1 MQTCRV
7 ERLIYVDVSQASE
20 KGLIE
25 QEGLELFTLSSA
37 EQLIEQLTTPGTR
50 LVLVDLTCPGISPGE
65 ITEAAEKYQPRPRL
79 VGFGPHVQEQLLES
93 ARDAGFD
100 QVLGNGE
107 FTSQLA
113 QILSQGTPGTGGSP

>member
-1 MQTCRV
+1 MSILLLSRDLLLPS
-7 ERLIYVDVSQASE
+7 RAR
-20 KGLIE
+20 GAAE

-37 EQLIEQLTTPGTR
+37 EQLIEQLTTPGTT

-65 ITEAAEKYQPRPRL
+65 ITEAARKHQPRPRL
-79 VGFGPHVQEQLLES
+79 VGYGPHVQEQLLES

-107 FTSQLA
+107 FTSQLV
-113 QILSQGTPGTGGSP
+113 QILSQGSLGAGGSP

>member
-1 MQTCRV
+1 MSILLLSRDLLLPS
-7 ERLIYVDVSQASE
+7 RAR
-20 KGLIE
+20 GAAE
-25 QEGLELFTLSSA
+25 QEGLELSTLSSA
-37 EQLIEQLTTPGTR
+37 EQLIEQLKTPGTR

-65 ITEAAEKYQPRPRL
+65 IAEAAGKYQPRPRL

-113 QILSQGTPGTGGSP
+113 EILGQGSLGADGSP

>member
-1 MQTCRV
+1 MSILLLSRDLLLPS
-7 ERLIYVDVSQASE
+7 RAR
-20 KGLIE
+20 GAAE

-37 EQLIEQLTTPGTR
+37 EQLIERLKTPGTE
-50 LVLVDLTCPGISPGE
+50 LVLIDLTCPGISVGE
-65 ITEAAEKYQPRPRL
+65 IAEAIGKQQQRPRL

-107 FTSQLA
+107 FTSQLVD
-113 QILSQGTPGTGGSP
+113 ILSQGTPGAGGSP

>member
-1 MQTCRV
+1 MSILLLSRDLLLPS
-7 ERLIYVDVSQASE
+7 RAR
-20 KGLIE
+20 GAAE

-37 EQLIEQLTTPGTR
+37 EQLIERLKTPGTE
-50 LVLVDLTCPGISPGE
+50 LVLVDLTCPGISPVE
-65 ITEAAEKYQPRPRL
+65 IAEAIGKQQPRPRL
-79 VGFGPHVQEQLLES
+79 VGFGPHVQEHLLES

-113 QILSQGTPGTGGSP
+113 HILCQGTIGPGGSL